1 MKGLS
6 EMTALLAA
14 GEDTSDALLIDTRE
28 PLDTELTQ
36 ENAISAAQSFL
47 NDMQTVFAEYGY
59 SFFDDSSEKA
69 AAEYAYSGA
78 SLLLSSSDASLFLW
92 RIGLG
97 NYEVILDAVTGIPV
111 YLCGDISH
119 AGVPLTKCEPYDLF
133 WKAAAGA
140 YNSRYMLGIDL
151 YPRQMEVNEE
161 PGTAGRIHTW
171 KGQGEHC
178 YLKVEFLQ
186 DEKKYTPF
194 FSTVNLGHPLLPDK
208 GLCILQSSTDSFS
221 ADYDINS
228 VGSGLGEVYRQE
240 NLCFMTKEEALE
252 AVFLV
257 LNKLSI
263 DVADDMECYAIDSA
277 AMQEQQDKSKIFIC
291 NLSRAGSILFT
302 GKIVVYLFRRFYRFC
317 IFITD

>member
-1 MKGLS
+1 MKHKGIYRIVPFLLAVLLISSGLVLPRLMIKRLKTQLLQVSGNVRAESLALYGYDEINAQVLAGRMKGLS

-47 NDMQTVFAEYGY
+47 SDMQTVFAEYGY
-59 SFFDDSSEKA
+59 SFFDDSSADAARSTEKA

-78 SLLLSSSDASLFLW
+78 SLLLSSSDASLSLW

-97 NYEVILDAVTGIPV
+97 NYEVILDAVTGTPV

-119 AGVPLTKCEPYDLF
+119 AGIPLTKCEPYDLF

-194 FSTVNLGHPLLPDK
+194 FSIRL
-208 GLCILQSSTDSFS
+208 
-221 ADYDINS
+221 Y
-228 VGSGLGEVYRQE
+228 E
-240 NLCFMTKEEALE
+240 
-252 AVFLV
+252 
-257 LNKLSI
+257 
-263 DVADDMECYAIDSA
+263 
-277 AMQEQQDKSKIFIC
+277 
-291 NLSRAGSILFT
+291 
-302 GKIVVYLFRRFYRFC
+302 
-317 IFITD
+317 

>member
-1 MKGLS
+1 MKHKGIYRIVPFLLAVLLISSGLVLPRLMIKRLKTQLLQVSGNVRAESLALYGYDEINAQVLAGRMKGLS

-47 NDMQTVFAEYGY
+47 SDMQTVFAEYGY
-59 SFFDDSSEKA
+59 SFFDDSSADAARSTEKA
-69 AAEYAYSGA
+69 AAEYEYSGA
-78 SLLLSSSDASLFLW
+78 SLLLSSSDASLSLW
-92 RIGLG
+92 KIGLG
-97 NYEVILDAVTGIPV
+97 NYEVILDAVTGTPV

-161 PGTAGRIHTW
+161 PETAGRIHTR

-194 FSTVNLGHPLLPDK
+194 FSIRL
-208 GLCILQSSTDSFS
+208 
-221 ADYDINS
+221 Y
-228 VGSGLGEVYRQE
+228 E
-240 NLCFMTKEEALE
+240 
-252 AVFLV
+252 
-257 LNKLSI
+257 
-263 DVADDMECYAIDSA
+263 
-277 AMQEQQDKSKIFIC
+277 
-291 NLSRAGSILFT
+291 
-302 GKIVVYLFRRFYRFC
+302 
-317 IFITD
+317 